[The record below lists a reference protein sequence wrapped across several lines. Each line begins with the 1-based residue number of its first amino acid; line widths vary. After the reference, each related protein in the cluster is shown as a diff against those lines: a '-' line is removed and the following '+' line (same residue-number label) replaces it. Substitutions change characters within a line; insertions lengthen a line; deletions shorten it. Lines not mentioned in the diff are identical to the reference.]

1 MRRYT
6 ILLFPLML
14 TLLWGQRPTEGDDGG
29 GGEVDERDLPE
40 RIHLNVEKSVF
51 DPELVQRVR
60 KEKAS
65 RERAYIMRQL
75 SGAHIERPKTFQVS
89 LEKSRFAPIKR
100 IMEQI
105 SGEGPVQSVQTTTSR
120 RLAITQQK
128 DKKEDQAPAL
138 LKD

>member
-14 TLLWGQRPTEGDDGG
+14 TLVWGQRPTEGDDG

-89 LEKSRFAPIKR
+89 LKKSRFAPIKR
-100 IMEQI
+100 IMAQI
-105 SGEGPVQSVQTTTSR
+105 RGEGPVASIEKNTLEPLRMKADPLKGRQPTD
-120 RLAITQQK
+120 QK
-128 DKKEDQAPAL
+128 RD
-138 LKD
+138 

>member
-1 MRRYT
+1 
-6 ILLFPLML
+6 ML
-14 TLLWGQRPTEGDDGG
+14 TLVWGQRPTEGDDG

-40 RIHLNVEKSVF
+40 RIHLNVEKPVF

-89 LEKSRFAPIKR
+89 LTKSRFAPIKR

-105 SGEGPVQSVQTTTSR
+105 RGEGPAQSVQTTTSR

>member
-1 MRRYT
+1 
-6 ILLFPLML
+6 
-14 TLLWGQRPTEGDDGG
+14 
-29 GGEVDERDLPE
+29 
-40 RIHLNVEKSVF
+40 EKPVF

-105 SGEGPVQSVQTTTSR
+105 RGEGPVQSVGTGPR

>member
-1 MRRYT
+1 MRRYI

-14 TLLWGQRPTEGDDGG
+14 TLIWGQRPTEGDD

-40 RIHLNVEKSVF
+40 RIHLNVEKPVF
-51 DPELVQRVR
+51 DPELIQRVR

-105 SGEGPVQSVQTTTSR
+105 RGESPAQSVETGSR

-128 DKKEDQAPAL
+128 DKKEDQAPTL

>member
-14 TLLWGQRPTEGDDGG
+14 TLIWGQRPTEGDDG

-40 RIHLNVEKSVF
+40 RIHLNVEKPVF

-65 RERAYIMRQL
+65 REKAYIIRQL

-105 SGEGPVQSVQTTTSR
+105 RGESPAQSVQTTTPR

-128 DKKEDQAPAL
+128 DKKEDQAPPL

>member
-1 MRRYT
+1 
-6 ILLFPLML
+6 ML
-14 TLLWGQRPTEGDDGG
+14 TLLWGQRPTEGDDG

-40 RIHLNVEKSVF
+40 RIHLNVEQSVF

-89 LEKSRFAPIKR
+89 LTKSRFAPIKR

-105 SGEGPVQSVQTTTSR
+105 RGEGPAQSVQTTTSR

>member
-1 MRRYT
+1 MRRYI

-14 TLLWGQRPTEGDDGG
+14 TLIWGQRPTEGDDG

-40 RIHLNVEKSVF
+40 RIHLNVEKPVF

-60 KEKAS
+60 KEKVS
-65 RERAYIMRQL
+65 RERAYIKRQL

-105 SGEGPVQSVQTTTSR
+105 RGESPVQSVQTTTPR

-138 LKD
+138 LKN

>member
-6 ILLFPLML
+6 ILLFPLMF
-14 TLLWGQRPTEGDDGG
+14 TLVWGQRPTEGDDG

-40 RIHLNVEKSVF
+40 RIHLNVEKPVF

-89 LEKSRFAPIKR
+89 LTKSRFAPIKR

-105 SGEGPVQSVQTTTSR
+105 RGEGPAQSVQTTTSR

>member
-1 MRRYT
+1 MRRYI

-14 TLLWGQRPTEGDDGG
+14 TLIWGQRPTEGDDG

-40 RIHLNVEKSVF
+40 RIHLNVEKPVF
-51 DPELVQRVR
+51 DPDLVQRVR

-65 RERAYIMRQL
+65 REKAYIMRQL
-75 SGAHIERPKTFQVS
+75 SGAHIEKPKTIQVS
-89 LEKSRFAPIKR
+89 LTKSRFAPIKR
-100 IMEQI
+100 IMEQVRGESSVQ
-105 SGEGPVQSVQTTTSR
+105 SGETESR

-128 DKKEDQAPAL
+128 DKKEVQTPAL

>member
-6 ILLFPLML
+6 ILLFQLML
-14 TLLWGQRPTEGDDGG
+14 TLVWGQRPTEGDDGG
-29 GGEVDERDLPE
+29 GEVDESDLPE

-89 LEKSRFAPIKR
+89 LTKSRFAPIKR

-105 SGEGPVQSVQTTTSR
+105 RGEGPAQSVQTTTSR

>member
-29 GGEVDERDLPE
+29 GEVDERDLPE
-40 RIHLNVEKSVF
+40 RIHLNVVKPVF

-89 LEKSRFAPIKR
+89 LTKSRFAPIKR

-105 SGEGPVQSVQTTTSR
+105 KGEGPAQSVQTTTPR

-128 DKKEDQAPAL
+128 DK
-138 LKD
+138 

>member
-1 MRRYT
+1 MRRYI

-14 TLLWGQRPTEGDDGG
+14 TLIWGQRPTEGDD

-40 RIHLNVEKSVF
+40 RIHLNVEKPVF
-51 DPELVQRVR
+51 DPALVQKVR
-60 KEKAS
+60 RERAS

-75 SGAHIERPKTFQVS
+75 SGAHIDRPKTFQVS

-105 SGEGPVQSVQTTTSR
+105 RGESPVQSVQTTTSR

-128 DKKEDQAPAL
+128 DKKEDQVPSL

>member
-29 GGEVDERDLPE
+29 GEVDERDLPE

-51 DPELVQRVR
+51 DPDLVQRVR
-60 KEKAS
+60 SEKAS
-65 RERAYIMRQL
+65 REKAYIMRQL

-105 SGEGPVQSVQTTTSR
+105 KGESSVQSVETGSR
-120 RLAITQQK
+120 KLAITHQK
-128 DKKEDQAPAL
+128 DKKEVQAPAL

>member
-14 TLLWGQRPTEGDDGG
+14 TLLWGQRPTEGDGG

-40 RIHLNVEKSVF
+40 RIHLNVEKPVF

-89 LEKSRFAPIKR
+89 LTKSRFAPIKR

-105 SGEGPVQSVQTTTSR
+105 RGEGPVASVKKNTLEPLRMKADPLKGRQPTD
-120 RLAITQQK
+120 QK
-128 DKKEDQAPAL
+128 RD
-138 LKD
+138 

>member
-1 MRRYT
+1 MRRYI

-14 TLLWGQRPTEGDDGG
+14 TLIWGQRPTEGDDG

-40 RIHLNVEKSVF
+40 RIHLNVEKPVF

-65 RERAYIMRQL
+65 REKAYIMRQL

-100 IMEQI
+100 IMEQVR
-105 SGEGPVQSVQTTTSR
+105 GENSVQSVETGSR

>member
-1 MRRYT
+1 
-6 ILLFPLML
+6 ML
-14 TLLWGQRPTEGDDGG
+14 TLIWGQRPTEGDDGS
-29 GGEVDERDLPE
+29 GEVDERDLPE

-51 DPELVQRVR
+51 DPDLVQRVR

-65 RERAYIMRQL
+65 REKAYIKKQL

-100 IMEQI
+100 IMEQVR
-105 SGEGPVQSVQTTTSR
+105 GESSVQSVETGSR

-128 DKKEDQAPAL
+128 DKKEDQAPPL

>member
-29 GGEVDERDLPE
+29 GEVDERDLPE
-40 RIHLNVEKSVF
+40 RIHLNVEKPVF

-105 SGEGPVQSVQTTTSR
+105 RGESPVQSVQTTTPR

-128 DKKEDQAPAL
+128 DKKEDQVPSL

>member
-1 MRRYT
+1 MRRYI

-14 TLLWGQRPTEGDDGG
+14 TLIWGQRPTEGDDGS
-29 GGEVDERDLPE
+29 GEVDERDLPE

-51 DPELVQRVR
+51 DPDLVQRVR

-65 RERAYIMRQL
+65 REKAYIKKQL

-100 IMEQI
+100 IMEQVR
-105 SGEGPVQSVQTTTSR
+105 GESSSASVEKNTLEPLRMKADPLKGRQPTD
-120 RLAITQQK
+120 QK
-128 DKKEDQAPAL
+128 RD
-138 LKD
+138 

>member
-1 MRRYT
+1 
-6 ILLFPLML
+6 ML
-14 TLLWGQRPTEGDDGG
+14 TLLWGQRPTEGDDG

-40 RIHLNVEKSVF
+40 RIHLNVEKPVF

-89 LEKSRFAPIKR
+89 LTKSRFAPIKR

-105 SGEGPVQSVQTTTSR
+105 RGEGPAQSVQTTTSR

>member
-1 MRRYT
+1 MRRYI

-14 TLLWGQRPTEGDDGG
+14 TLIWGQRPTEGDDG

-40 RIHLNVEKSVF
+40 RIHLNVEKPVF
-51 DPELVQRVR
+51 DPDLVQRVR

-65 RERAYIMRQL
+65 RERAYIKRQL

-105 SGEGPVQSVQTTTSR
+105 RGEGSVASVEKNTLEPLRMKADPLKGRQPTD
-120 RLAITQQK
+120 QK
-128 DKKEDQAPAL
+128 RD
-138 LKD
+138 

>member
-14 TLLWGQRPTEGDDGG
+14 TLLWGQRPTEGDEG

-40 RIHLNVEKSVF
+40 RIHLNVEKPVF

-89 LEKSRFAPIKR
+89 LTKSRFAPIKR

-105 SGEGPVQSVQTTTSR
+105 RGEGPAQSVQTTTSR

>member
-1 MRRYT
+1 MRRYI

-14 TLLWGQRPTEGDDGG
+14 TLIWGQRPTEGDDG

-40 RIHLNVEKSVF
+40 RIHLNVEKPVF
-51 DPELVQRVR
+51 DPDLVQRVR

-65 RERAYIMRQL
+65 RERAYIKRQL

-105 SGEGPVQSVQTTTSR
+105 RGENPVQSVETGPR

-128 DKKEDQAPAL
+128 DKKEDQVPAL

>member
-1 MRRYT
+1 MRRYI

-29 GGEVDERDLPE
+29 GEVDERDLPE
-40 RIHLNVEKSVF
+40 RIHLNVEKPVF
-51 DPELVQRVR
+51 DPDLVQRVR

-100 IMEQI
+100 IMEQVR
-105 SGEGPVQSVQTTTSR
+105 GENSVQSVETGSR

>member
-1 MRRYT
+1 
-6 ILLFPLML
+6 ML
-14 TLLWGQRPTEGDDGG
+14 TLLWGQRPTEGDDD

-40 RIHLNVEKSVF
+40 RIHLNVEKPVF

-105 SGEGPVQSVQTTTSR
+105 RGEGPAQSVQTTTPR

>member
-1 MRRYT
+1 MRRYI

-14 TLLWGQRPTEGDDGG
+14 TLIWGQRPTEGDDG

-40 RIHLNVEKSVF
+40 RIHLNVEKPVF
-51 DPELVQRVR
+51 DPDLVQRVR

-89 LEKSRFAPIKR
+89 LAESRFAPIKR

-105 SGEGPVQSVQTTTSR
+105 RGESSSASAEKNTLEPLRMKADPLKGRQPTD
-120 RLAITQQK
+120 QK
-128 DKKEDQAPAL
+128 RD
-138 LKD
+138 

>member
-14 TLLWGQRPTEGDDGG
+14 TLIWGQRPTEGDDG

-40 RIHLNVEKSVF
+40 RIHLNVEKPVF

-65 RERAYIMRQL
+65 RERPYIMRQL

-89 LEKSRFAPIKR
+89 LTKSRFAPIKR

-105 SGEGPVQSVQTTTSR
+105 RGEGPAQSVQTTTSR

-128 DKKEDQAPAL
+128 DKKEDQTPAL

>member
-29 GGEVDERDLPE
+29 GEVDERDLPE
-40 RIHLNVEKSVF
+40 RIHLNVEKPVF

-75 SGAHIERPKTFQVS
+75 SVSQIERPKTFQVS
-89 LEKSRFAPIKR
+89 LTKSRFAPIKR

-105 SGEGPVQSVQTTTSR
+105 RGEGPAQSVQTTTPR
-120 RLAITQQK
+120 RLAVTQQK
-128 DKKEDQAPAL
+128 DKKEDQAPTL

>member
-1 MRRYT
+1 MRRYI

-14 TLLWGQRPTEGDDGG
+14 TLIWGQRPTEDD

-40 RIHLNVEKSVF
+40 RIHLNVEKPVF
-51 DPELVQRVR
+51 DPDLVQRVR
-60 KEKAS
+60 SEKAS

-89 LEKSRFAPIKR
+89 LTKSKFAPIKR

-105 SGEGPVQSVQTTTSR
+105 RGEGSVASVEKNTLEPLRMKADPLKGRQPTD
-120 RLAITQQK
+120 QK
-128 DKKEDQAPAL
+128 RD
-138 LKD
+138 

>member
-1 MRRYT
+1 MRRYI

-14 TLLWGQRPTEGDDGG
+14 TLIWGQRPTEGDDG

-51 DPELVQRVR
+51 DPDLVQRVR

-105 SGEGPVQSVQTTTSR
+105 RGEGPVQSVQTTTPR

>member
-1 MRRYT
+1 MRRYI

-14 TLLWGQRPTEGDDGG
+14 TLIWGQRPTEGDDG

-40 RIHLNVEKSVF
+40 RIHLNVEKPVF
-51 DPELVQRVR
+51 DPDLVQRVR

-65 RERAYIMRQL
+65 REKAYIKKQL

-100 IMEQI
+100 IMEQVR
-105 SGEGPVQSVQTTTSR
+105 GESSSASVEKNTLEPLRMKADPLKGRQPTD
-120 RLAITQQK
+120 QK
-128 DKKEDQAPAL
+128 RD
-138 LKD
+138 

>member
-29 GGEVDERDLPE
+29 GEVDERDLPE

-51 DPELVQRVR
+51 DPDLVQRVR

-65 RERAYIMRQL
+65 REKAYIKKQL

-100 IMEQI
+100 IMEQVR
-105 SGEGPVQSVQTTTSR
+105 GESSAQSVQTTTPR

-128 DKKEDQAPAL
+128 DKKEDQAPPL

>member
-1 MRRYT
+1 MRRYI

-14 TLLWGQRPTEGDDGG
+14 TLIWGQRPTEGDD

-40 RIHLNVEKSVF
+40 RIHLNVEKPVF
-51 DPELVQRVR
+51 DPDLVQRVR

-65 RERAYIMRQL
+65 REKAYIIRQL

-105 SGEGPVQSVQTTTSR
+105 KGESSIQSVETGSR

-128 DKKEDQAPAL
+128 DKKEVQTPTL